1 MAPKPTKNRTPPP
14 DPHGMFAGLVV
25 FFVENGV
32 QARRLQ
38 VSFSPSCN
46 FVTSPTCLKFLLYMN
61 LILLFVFL
69 GTLKIWKQKL
79 VQMGAEIE
87 ERLSKRVT
95 NVFAMNSEALLKRV
109 GTERLARF
117 KGVSLS
123 FCLSISA
130 LLNFASWF
138 TTFMLHRLNES
149 RSWLQV

>member
-1 MAPKPTKNRTPPP
+1 
-14 DPHGMFAGLVV
+14 
-25 FFVENGV
+25 
-32 QARRLQ
+32 
-38 VSFSPSCN
+38 
-46 FVTSPTCLKFLLYMN
+46 MN

-95 NVFAMNSEALLKRV
+95 NVFAMNSEALLKQV
-109 GTERLARF
+109 GTERLALF

-123 FCLSISA
+123 FYLSIYA